1 MGEGKSQRDSPFLWL
16 LFLVGI
22 SSIHVT
28 AAYASHTQAN
38 GGAYAGSYASV
49 RGTHE
54 VRGIDSHVFCEGLF
68 LVLHNDE
75 RNVFGKPRRF

>member
-1 MGEGKSQRDSPFLWL
+1 MLQQRMQ
-16 LFLVGI
+16 VI
-22 SSIHVT
+22 RRR
-28 AAYASHTQAN
+28 N
-38 GGAYAGSYASV
+38 GGRTRVV
-49 RGTHE
+49 RKRTGTHE